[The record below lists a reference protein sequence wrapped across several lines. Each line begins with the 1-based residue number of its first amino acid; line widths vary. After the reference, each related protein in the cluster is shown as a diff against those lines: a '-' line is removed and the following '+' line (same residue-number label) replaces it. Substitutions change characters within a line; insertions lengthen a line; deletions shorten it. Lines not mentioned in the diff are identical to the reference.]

1 MQKLSHCDD
10 EHLVQEIKAGNMLA
24 FDEVYRK
31 YSKRLFRFSY
41 NLLKSKEDAENIV
54 QDVFLNL
61 WANRHKIEKGT
72 SLKYYIYTIAYHA
85 SINIIRKKLKES
97 DYLEHLMSLQEPLEE
112 AVDLQVEFRELD
124 EKLKSIIDALP
135 DRQKEVYILHR
146 VERLK
151 YSEISERLGIS
162 VNTIENHMSRA
173 LRTIR
178 EKLGNYSL
186 ITVIFFYLFA

>member
-1 MQKLSHCDD
+1 LQKLSHCDD